1 MRYLPRDFL
10 DQRRAYSMDY
20 YPWIRGII
28 AKELSMDEEDVVPD
42 AHLLNDLGADSL
54 ALVTLAEAISARYG
68 IELVADDLVDT
79 ESVGELI
86 KLVESRASSKP

>member
-1 MRYLPRDFL
+1 
-10 DQRRAYSMDY
+10 MDY

-28 AKELSMDEEDVVPD
+28 AKELAMDEKAVVPE
-42 AHLLNDLGADSL
+42 AHLLDDLGADSL
-54 ALVTLAEAISARYG
+54 ALVTLAAAISAKYG

-86 KLVESRASSKP
+86 KLVESRVSSKP